1 MKKIFS
7 AFIFVF
13 CFAASAQSFQEANNT
28 SLNPIDS
35 NLKVSQYEDPQPS
48 NNDAFIVAALEG
60 GIPQR
65 TLENLPD
72 VTNGFY
78 VVSGV
83 FSKSNKLNK
92 QVKKLTSKGFDSGYF
107 KNPDNNLYYLYVNRY
122 TNWETAIDKYQ
133 TKFDNKF
140 KDEVWILHVTNSVP
154 AIKPNS
160 ENASTKT
167 SVSDKKQVSTYAKVS
182 SSGKLLQKADEYFNK
197 MWYAEASELYE
208 QALKDKSNYSFEVL
222 EKAGDA
228 HYFNTNMEQ
237 AYKWY
242 TILYEEYEEEMS
254 ADNIFKYAHSLK
266 GNGKYARSKRL
277 MRLYNKKMKNDRTTS
292 SSIETNE
299 IVLDEILNK
308 PRTIEIQNLSV
319 NSEYSE
325 FAPMFHNENDIVFAS
340 ANDSSFL
347 TTRRYKWDNQ
357 PYLDLYVGK
366 LNEESSDIKNAVK
379 FSKELNTK
387 YHEAGV
393 TFAPDNKT
401 MYFTRNNYG
410 KKLKRDSKGINHLKI
425 YRSQKIDGE
434 WTKATELSFNSDSY
448 STGHPALSKDGK
460 KLYFVSDMPGS
471 IGDSDI
477 FVVDVLEDGNF
488 SSPKNLGPEVNTEQK
503 EMFPFINGEKLYFS
517 SNGHTGLGGLD
528 IYEATLDE
536 ENGFSEVKNLG
547 KPINSNKDDFSY
559 IINEETKKGFFASNR
574 DGGKGF
580 DDIYS
585 FKHLLAEEV
594 PENTNAIA
602 GIVTALVTGD
612 VMPKALVQLLD
623 ENNVKLK
630 EIETGEDGSF
640 IFEDLDADTKYILK
654 TDKDTFFAN
663 ELEAATLKNDTVN
676 VAIAMK
682 KLREMIAVED
692 GIRKLKTE
700 MIHFDFDKSY
710 IRKDASEEL
719 DKLVEVM
726 KEYPTMVIKIES
738 HTDSRGSAVYNEYL
752 SNKRAKST
760 RAYIISQGI
769 DASRIESAIGYGEQ
783 RLLNQCNGRIA
794 CPEEKHYLNRRSEF
808 IIVNM

>member
-1 MKKIFS
+1 MKNYFS
-7 AFIFVF
+7 AYILLF
-13 CFAASAQSFQEANNT
+13 CYCVSAQSFQETKTTSQNT
-28 SLNPIDS
+28 VAD
-35 NLKVSQYEDPQPS
+35 VSRTYQSQDTEPS
-48 NNDAFIVAALEG
+48 DQDAFIVAALEN

-65 TLENLPD
+65 TFSDIPD
-72 VTNGFY
+72 VKNGY
-78 VVSGV
+78 YLVSGV
-83 FSKSNKLNK
+83 FSKSKRLSN
-92 QVKKLTSKGFDSGYF
+92 QVKKLSKKGFDSGYF
-107 KNPDNNLYYLYVNRY
+107 KNPENDLYYLYVTRHNH
-122 TNWETAIDKYQ
+122 WESAIEDHQ
-133 TKFDNKF
+133 SKFDNKF
-140 KDEVWILHVTNSVP
+140 KDDVWILQVTNSVP
-154 AIKPNS
+154 DTEAPSNDAIV
-160 ENASTKT
+160 ET
-167 SVSDKKQVSTYAKVS
+167 SVPENKKGSTYATS
-182 SSGKLLQKADEYFNK
+182 TSADKLIQRADEYFNK
-197 MWYAEASELYE
+197 MWYAEASDFYE
-208 QALKDKSNYSFEVL
+208 QALQDKSNYSFEVL

-228 HYFNTNMEQ
+228 NYFNTNMEQ

-254 ADNIFKYAHSLK
+254 ADNVFKYAHSLK

-277 MRLYNKKMKNDRTTS
+277 MRLYNKKMLRESETPSVVEKN
-292 SSIETNE
+292 EM
-299 IVLDEILNK
+299 VLDEILNAPK
-308 PRTIEIQNLSV
+308 KFEIQNLSV
-319 NSEYSE
+319 NSEYSD
-325 FAPMFHNENDIVFAS
+325 FAPMFHNENDVVFAS

-357 PYLDLYVGK
+357 PYLDLYVGQ

-379 FSKELNTK
+379 FSKQINTK
-387 YHEAGV
+387 YHEAAV
-393 TFAPDNKT
+393 TFSPDNKT

-425 YRSQKIDGE
+425 YQSRKVDGE
-434 WTKATELSFNSDSY
+434 WTEATELAFNSDSY

-471 IGDSDI
+471 MGDSDI
-477 FVVDVLEDGNF
+477 FVVDVLEDGSF
-488 SSPKNLGPEVNTEQK
+488 SSPKNLGPEINTEQK
-503 EMFPFINGEKLYFS
+503 EMFPFINDEKLYFS

-574 DGGKGF
+574 EGGKGF

-585 FKHLLAEEV
+585 FKHLIAEEV
-594 PENTNAIA
+594 TTNINAIA
-602 GIVTALVTGD
+602 GIVTELITSD

-654 TDKDTFFAN
+654 TDKETFFVS
-663 ELEAATLKNDTVN
+663 ELEVATTENDTLN
-676 VAIAMK
+676 VSVAMK
-682 KLREMIAVED
+682 KLKEMIAVED

-710 IRKDASEEL
+710 IRADASKEL
-719 DKLVEVM
+719 DKLIEVM
-726 KEYPTMVIKIES
+726 TDYPNMVIKIES
-738 HTDSRGSAVYNEYL
+738 HTDSRGSSVYNDYL
-752 SNKRAKST
+752 SNNRAKAT
-760 RAYIISQGI
+760 KKYIISQGI
-769 DASRIESAIGYGEQ
+769 DANRIESAIGYGEQ
-783 RLLNQCNGRIA
+783 QLLNECNGKVN
-794 CPEEKHYLNRRSEF
+794 CSEEKHYLNRRSEF